1 MRTARRTGARP
12 LPAPG
17 SPPHPLLGDL
27 YVGPHDQGE
36 RVRIATGLLRQ
47 VSDSYALGAA
57 SATVFIAASPLSNW
71 SPIIRSMLMTRW
83 IALAMKFLSPVM
95 LHVTMVRSPSG
106 VPSGLNVNSATLV
119 PAKGF
124 TNSSLTRIRSL
135 GWLSTIVIRPSP
147 TSWLPTHV

>member
-27 YVGPHDQGE
+27 HVGPHDQGE
-36 RVRIATGLLRQ
+36 RVRIAPGLLRQ

-95 LHVTMVRSPSG
+95 LHVTRVRSPSG
-106 VPSGLNVNSATLV
+106 LKLNSATLV

-124 TNSSLTRIRSL
+124 TNSSLTWIRSL
-135 GWLSTIVIRPSP
+135 GRLSTIVIRPSP
-147 TSWLPTHV
+147 TSRLPTHA